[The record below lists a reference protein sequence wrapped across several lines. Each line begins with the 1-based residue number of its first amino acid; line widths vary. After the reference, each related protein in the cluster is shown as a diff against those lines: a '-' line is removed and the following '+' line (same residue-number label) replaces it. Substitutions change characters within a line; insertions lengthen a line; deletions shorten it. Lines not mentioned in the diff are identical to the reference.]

1 MVSSILRCKTRTE
14 HSGQF
19 TCISL
24 HFDFIETSSLRE
36 RIRAGRHFVH
46 MLCKMASRQ
55 RGVCVKHPKRCKTSN
70 LYFCE
75 PAFFQT
81 SWNPFSQFRRKSYQG
96 ETRLSHLAGAHG
108 ILDLP
113 CATKLRS
120 WMGYQGWS
128 PWRTCS
134 TFFIFIRGYR
144 LSQEPA
150 RRIIGRPRFGLDGKV
165 ASSKDVEKILSLCVS
180 PLVTK

>member
-36 RIRAGRHFVH
+36 RIRADRHFVH

-81 SWNPFSQFRRKSYQG
+81 SWNPFSP
-96 ETRLSHLAGAHG
+96 
-108 ILDLP
+108 I
-113 CATKLRS
+113 
-120 WMGYQGWS
+120 
-128 PWRTCS
+128 
-134 TFFIFIRGYR
+134 
-144 LSQEPA
+144 SQEILSGGNQAFPFSRGTRHPWPTVCNEA
-150 RRIIGRPRFGLDGKV
+150 TVLDGISGLITLTYLLNLFHFHPWLPAKPRTGT
-165 ASSKDVEKILSLCVS
+165 SNNWKTTIWFRWKSCF
-180 PLVTK
+180 